1 MQPIKIMP
9 SIALLCISCLLIC
22 CKKEKR
28 EQSSEILQIDIPL
41 QTAEIHLPADS
52 LFCGKEI
59 LALETTPDNLISKVD
74 KLEITNDKLYLLD
87 EQQDMIFIFDR
98 KGKYITKIA
107 DIGRGPAE
115 YIEISDF
122 HIDDQ
127 VLYLCTGGNGGKIM
141 CYDLDGKYQKS
152 FRTEYACNRIT
163 TDSKSIYVFSNYSNP
178 TRNNVSVFDKKEN
191 KLVKRYKSF
200 PKQQEGIGFSSRC
213 WTSCNNKVYAA
224 FDYEYSIYTLQPD
237 TCQIIARIGFGKN
250 YMFPPEYKDYS
261 FFRHQDYINQT
272 GGIFK
277 SPVVQSLNSLFV
289 TPKRTIFNFIYT
301 GFNHI
306 CIIDHQT
313 HTIKFGI
320 PWPDE
325 YYWNIHGL
333 HPIYASDEYL
343 VKAASPSGIINYRNL
358 HGKVAF
364 TEEEWALDI
373 TEESNPCL
381 YFYKLK

>member
-1 MQPIKIMP
+1 MKPIKIIL
-9 SIALLCISCLLIC
+9 SIALLCISCFFIC
-22 CKKEKR
+22 CKEEKK
-28 EQSSEILQIDIPL
+28 EQSDKILQIDIPL
-41 QTAEIHLPADS
+41 QAKETHLPADS

-59 LALETTPDNLISKVD
+59 LALETTPDNLIAQID
-74 KLEITNDKLYLLD
+74 KMEMANDRLYLLD
-87 EQQDMIFIFDR
+87 EQQDIIFIFDL
-98 KGKYITKIA
+98 KGKYITKI
-107 DIGRGPAE
+107 DNKGRGPEE

-122 HIDDQ
+122 HIDDD

-152 FRTEYACNRIT
+152 FRTEYSCNRIT
-163 TDSKSIYVFSNYSNP
+163 TDSNYIYVFANYSNP
-178 TRNNVSVFDKKEN
+178 TRKNVSVFDKKEN
-191 KLVKRYKSF
+191 QMIKRYKSF
-200 PKQQEGIGFSSRC
+200 PKQQEGMGFSSRC

-237 TCQIIARIGFGKN
+237 TCQIIAHIDFGKKH
-250 YMFPPEYKDYS
+250 MFPPEYKDYS
-261 FFRHQDYINQT
+261 FFQHQDYISQT
-272 GGIFK
+272 GGILK
-277 SPVVQSLNSLFV
+277 SPVVQHCNTLFV

-301 GFNHI
+301 CYNHI

-313 HTIKFGI
+313 HKMKFGI

-343 VKAASPSGIINYRNL
+343 VRAAAASSIINYRNR

-364 TEEEWALDI
+364 TEKEWALDI